1 MKTGI
6 FATIYG
12 PSKTGKSVCTGAVG
26 ATGLF
31 IANPGGLLSVQT
43 YLGLEKLK
51 VVSPTDV
58 ESAAKIIQDAM
69 GKYPTIVVDDFS
81 LMVDFTVRQL
91 EKDRSGWDMWRALRA
106 QVMMI
111 RDVAR
116 EATVKGT
123 HVIFNCH
130 ESPPRT
136 SSGKYVRGGPA
147 LPGQLPEQFSTYNDV
162 LARVVYEDTAAPWKF
177 VFNTTPDSQY
187 VAGDRLSIFP
197 KQSPMNLAEALRM
210 AGYKVPRPKGL
221 EWQEKAVQGLSE
233 KITEAGIE
241 SWREVLQPASK
252 TLSGKHPIAHVRWVL
267 QDALHRAILTNA
279 KNNMLDDMFKQD
291 EAW

>member
-130 ESPPRT
+130 ESPQELLQENTSEVDLLCPVNCLNSSALTTTCWPELSMRT
-136 SSGKYVRGGPA
+136 QQR
-147 LPGQLPEQFSTYNDV
+147 PGSLCST
-162 LARVVYEDTAAPWKF
+162 LH
-177 VFNTTPDSQY
+177 Q
-187 VAGDRLSIFP
+187 
-197 KQSPMNLAEALRM
+197 
-210 AGYKVPRPKGL
+210 
-221 EWQEKAVQGLSE
+221 
-233 KITEAGIE
+233 
-241 SWREVLQPASK
+241 
-252 TLSGKHPIAHVRWVL
+252 TLSMLREIAFRFSPSSP
-267 QDALHRAILTNA
+267 R
-279 KNNMLDDMFKQD
+279 
-291 EAW
+291 

>member
-26 ATGLF
+26 AAGLF
-31 IANPGGLLSVQT
+31 IAPPGGLLSVQT
-43 YLGLEKLK
+43 YLGLVKLNIM
-51 VVSPTDV
+51 VPTNV
-58 ESAAKIIQDAM
+58 ESAVRLIEEQ
-69 GKYPTIVVDDFS
+69 GPKYRTIVVDDFS
-81 LMVDFTVRQL
+81 LLVERTVRQL
-91 EKDRSGWDMWRALRA
+91 ETKLTGWEMWGALRA
-106 QVMMI
+106 QVMRI

-116 EATVKGT
+116 EATVAGT

-147 LPGQLPEQFSTYNDV
+147 MPGQLPEQFSTYNDV
-162 LARVVYEDTAAPWKF
+162 VARVVYDETAAPWRF
-177 VFNTTPDSQY
+177 VLSTTPDSQY

-197 KQSPMNLAEALRM
+197 RQAPMNLAEAMRA
-210 AGYKVPRPKGL
+210 AGFTVPRPKAL
-221 EWQEKAVQGLSE
+221 SWQEKIVAALAEKVQAAGL
-233 KITEAGIE
+233 AH
-241 SWREVLQPASK
+241 WRNVLKPAAE
-252 TLSGKHPIAHVRWVL
+252 TLSGKHPIPHVRWVL
-267 QDALHRAILTNA
+267 QDALHRAILAQA
-279 KNNMLDDMFKQD
+279 KSNMIEDMFKQE